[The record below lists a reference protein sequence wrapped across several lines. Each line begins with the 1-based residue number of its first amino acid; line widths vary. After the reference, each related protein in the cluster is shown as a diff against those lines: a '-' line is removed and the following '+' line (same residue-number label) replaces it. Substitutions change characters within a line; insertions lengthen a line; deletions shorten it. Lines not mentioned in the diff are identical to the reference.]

1 MFSLM
6 FLTRDLAE
14 SEKKSM
20 NREYG
25 FIVYTYTV
33 AIFNVRSFREKST
46 ASKAVSHSEAE
57 GNFLVG
63 LSGNVTL
70 SNIFDLKSVF
80 KGEKD

>member
-14 SEKKSM
+14 SEKKTM

-25 FIVYTYTV
+25 FIVYTHTV

-80 KGEKD
+80 KGGKD

>member
-33 AIFNVRSFREKST
+33 AIFITRSFREKST
-46 ASKAVSHSEAE
+46 ASKTVSHSEAE

-80 KGEKD
+80 KGGKD